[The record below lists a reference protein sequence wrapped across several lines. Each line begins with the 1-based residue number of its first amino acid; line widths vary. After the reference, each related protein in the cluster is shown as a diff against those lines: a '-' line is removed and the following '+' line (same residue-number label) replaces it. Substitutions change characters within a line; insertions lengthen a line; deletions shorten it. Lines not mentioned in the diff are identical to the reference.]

1 MAEPSQRFS
10 CLGCYFRGEHTVALS
25 QTKEIAAVKT
35 EALETGK
42 KAAAYAAEKV
52 VAGQKR
58 EANAQKR
65 KVKVADVKLMT
76 STSLFPELFTVF
88 CSESIA
94 DSIELFSWS

>member
-1 MAEPSQRFS
+1 MNELYAETIKA
-10 CLGCYFRGEHTVALS
+10 YIRGEHTAALS

-35 EALETGK
+35 ELLETGK

-65 KVKVADVKLMT
+65 KAKVADVKLMT
-76 STSLFPELFTVF
+76 STLFPELFKVF